1 MRICPQCQTE
11 TDSDVCPVDGYRTV
25 LKPTKAQRTDLSG
38 TTFQGRYRIEE
49 QLGSGGMGAVY
60 RATQLSVDRPVALK
74 VIHAKLADNLSDVAR
89 FQQEARAI
97 AALHHP
103 NIVSLIDFGQAD
115 SGELFLVM
123 EHLEGMSL
131 GRLIRHEAPLSA
143 ERVIHISRQIFEALH
158 QAHSRDIVHRD
169 MKPEN
174 IFVSTMGRKGD
185 FVKLLDFGIAK
196 VNKNEH
202 SALSTITQ
210 TGTIVGSPRYMAPE
224 QARGREVTG
233 QTDLYAVGAMMY
245 EMVTGKPVFDAE
257 SATDCVIMHVTEAPP
272 RPVVGGQ
279 YVSGP
284 LIGLILG
291 LLEKDPA
298 SRPPGAEVCLQQL
311 ESMGERAMFSVG
323 PADASERVR
332 RPSDVLRDGETP
344 AGTDDMPMTMTLG
357 EWRGA
362 MDPTVATPSPLPDID
377 TRRAITSAELGITEA
392 GVKRVEGVSGAEPAP
407 KAATGFNRVLG
418 LVAAIALLTTISIV
432 AMSGG
437 DENIA
442 LESAAQDAA
451 KDVSSKKVAQ
461 AAKDEPDSTP
471 AATEVSVTRPVV
483 TVQKPSTPVAKP
495 LAAAG
500 LEEVPEPKRG
510 SKTILGSE
518 TPKEPEVKAIKRE
531 LASRP
536 TATVFLDGK
545 RLGKTPQVIHWMSN
559 EPAPKVKLIRAG
571 YKPLTVEM
579 EASSEGISQRV
590 TMKRRQSQGPKKVF
604 PGSKKKAY
612 HFID

>member
-11 TDSDVCPVDGYRTV
+11 TESDVCPADGYRTV
-25 LKPTKAQRTDLSG
+25 VKPTKTQPTDLSG

-131 GRLIRHEAPLSA
+131 GRLIRHEAPLA
-143 ERVIHISRQIFEALH
+143 PERVIHISRQIFEALH

-224 QARGREVTG
+224 QARGKEVTG

-272 RPVVGGQ
+272 RPVVDGQ

-311 ESMGERAMFSVG
+311 ESMGERALFPVG
-323 PADASERVR
+323 PADMSERPR
-332 RPSDVLRDGETP
+332 RPSDVLREGETP
-344 AGTDDMPMTMTLG
+344 ARTDDMPMTMTLG

-392 GVKRVEGVSGAEPAP
+392 GLERVEDVSRVEPPP
-407 KAATGFNRVLG
+407 KAATGFNRVVG
-418 LVAAIALLTTISIV
+418 LLAAMALIATIVIV
-432 AMSGG
+432 TMNDG
-437 DENIA
+437 DDNVA
-442 LESAAQDAA
+442 LESAAQDSA
-451 KDVSSKKVAQ
+451 KDVSSKTLAQ
-461 AAKDEPDSTP
+461 SVRDEPDSTP
-471 AATEVSVTRPVV
+471 ATAEVSVTKPVV
-483 TVQKPSTPVAKP
+483 STQKPSKP
-495 LAAAG
+495 ASKSPTTKAP
-500 LEEVPEPKRG
+500 EEAPETKSD
-510 SKTILGSE
+510 SKAISESE
-518 TPKEPEVKAIKRE
+518 TPIDSEVKAIKRE
-531 LASRP
+531 LASSP

-545 RLGKTPQVIHWMSN
+545 RLGKTPQVIRWMSN

-571 YKPLTVEM
+571 YKPL
-579 EASSEGISQRV
+579 R
-590 TMKRRQSQGPKKVF
+590 
-604 PGSKKKAY
+604 
-612 HFID
+612 